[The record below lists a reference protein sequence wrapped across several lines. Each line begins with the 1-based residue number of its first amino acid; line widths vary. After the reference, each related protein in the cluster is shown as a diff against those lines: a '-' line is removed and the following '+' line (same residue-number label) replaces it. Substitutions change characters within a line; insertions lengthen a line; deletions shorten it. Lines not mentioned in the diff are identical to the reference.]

1 MNFELVSNF
10 SPAGDQPEAIEI
22 LTREIKRGKRFLT
35 LLGVTGSGKTFTMA
49 NVIARLNRPTLVI
62 SPNKTLAAQLYR
74 EFKAFFPKNRVEFF
88 VSYYDYYRPE
98 AYLPSK
104 DLYIEKEAD
113 INEELEK
120 MRLSAMK
127 SVITRRDVIVVSSVS
142 CLYAS
147 GNPKDFKE
155 INLFLERGT
164 EVSRKSMLKKL
175 SSMQY
180 RRSDSEMGSGTFRLH
195 GEILEIR
202 PPYEEATIRIE
213 FFDDEVDRIVLLD
226 PVSRKT
232 IEELDRIVI
241 YPAKEFTSTEEEV
254 KRAIKSIRK
263 ELAQR
268 LGELK
273 RQNKLLEAQRLEQRT
288 LSDIEMLETMG
299 HCSGIENYS
308 RHFSGKKP
316 GEPPWTLM
324 DYFPKDLLVFLD
336 ESHIGVPQIMG
347 IHKGDKSRKQ
357 SLIEYGFR
365 LPSAYDNR
373 PLKFGEFL
381 ERAPQVVFVSATPGK
396 YERSHSEVIVEQIVR
411 PTGLIDPRVEVRP
424 TINQIDDLINELQE
438 LKIRNERAL
447 IIALTKEMSERLSQY
462 LEEMGYKATYLH
474 SDLDTIE
481 RMKVLTKLRKGEIDV
496 VVGVN
501 LLREGLDLPEVSLVA
516 ILDADK
522 EGFLR
527 SETSLIQ
534 TIGRASRNVN
544 GKVLLYA
551 DRMTDSMKNAIE
563 ESKRRREKQ
572 LSYNLEHNITPRTIQ
587 KEIDEFF
594 MQTSK
599 EEKTYKID
607 DDIKE
612 VLELRE
618 KLDVEDYITLLEQ
631 RMNEAAEDWRF
642 EEAVIY
648 RDELKRVKS
657 ENGR

>member
-1 MNFELVSNF
+1 MKFQLVSDF
-10 SPAGDQPEAIEI
+10 SPAGDQPKAIEV
-22 LTREIKRGKRFLT
+22 LVKEIKNGRRFLT

-49 NVIARLNRPTLVI
+49 NVISKLNRPTLVI

-74 EFKAFFPKNRVEFF
+74 EFKAFFPKNKVEFF

-113 INEELEK
+113 INEELER
-120 MRLSAMK
+120 MRLSTMK
-127 SVITRRDVIVVSSVS
+127 SVITRRDVIVVASVS

-155 INLFLERGT
+155 INLVLERGR
-164 EVSRKSMLKKL
+164 VVKRKLMLKKL

-180 RRSDSEMGSGTFRLH
+180 RRSDSEMNAGTFRLH
-195 GEILEIR
+195 GEILEIN
-202 PPYEEATIRIE
+202 PPYESVTIRVE
-213 FFDDEVDRIVLLD
+213 FFDDEVDRIELLD
-226 PVSRKT
+226 GISRK
-232 IEELDRIVI
+232 IVEEVDRIVV
-241 YPAKEFTSTEEEV
+241 YPAKEFTSSESEL
-254 KRAIKSIRK
+254 KRAIKSIRQ
-263 ELAQR
+263 ELSQR
-268 LGELK
+268 LEELK
-273 RQNKLLEAQRLEQRT
+273 RQKKLLEAERLEQRT
-288 LSDIEMLETMG
+288 LSDIEMLETVG

-324 DYFPKDLLVFLD
+324 DYFPKDLLVFVD
-336 ESHIGVPQIMG
+336 ESHISIPQIMG

-373 PLKFGEFL
+373 PLKFDEFL
-381 ERAPQVVFVSATPGK
+381 KRAPQIVFVSATPGK
-396 YERSHSEVIVEQIVR
+396 YERSHSDVIVEQIVR
-411 PTGLIDPRVEVRP
+411 PTGLIDPKVEIRP
-424 TINQIDDLINELQE
+424 TINQIDDLMEELHNV
-438 LKIRNERAL
+438 KSRNERAL
-447 IIALTKEMSERLSQY
+447 VVTLTKEMSERLSQY
-462 LEEMGYKATYLH
+462 LEEMGYKSQYVH
-474 SDLDTIE
+474 SDLDTLE
-481 RMKVLTKLRKGEIDV
+481 RMRVLTKLRKGEIDV

-544 GKVLLYA
+544 GVVLLYA
-551 DRMTDSMKNAIE
+551 DRITDSMKKAIE
-563 ESKRRREKQ
+563 ESNRRREKQ
-572 LSYNLEHNITPRTIQ
+572 ISYNREHGITPKTIR
-587 KEIDEFF
+587 KKIDEFF
-594 MQTSK
+594 MKK
-599 EEKTYKID
+599 EEEEKRSYVD
-607 DDIKE
+607 DDVKE
-612 VLELRE
+612 VLSMKE
-618 KLDVEDYITLLEQ
+618 KMDVEDYITLLEQ
-631 RMNEAAEDWRF
+631 KMNEAADDWRF

-648 RDELKRVKS
+648 RDELKKVKD
-657 ENGR
+657 GKW